1 MIDVLIIGSGGAG
14 LSAALK
20 AKEQGSKVVVVS
32 KGKVTNN
39 HTVMAQGGI
48 NAALA
53 NVEDDSQELHIK
65 DTLKAARGLAKE
77 SMVSKMCKSATD
89 SIAWLEQIGVNF
101 SRLEGAKTPLASI
114 AQRKLGGASSKRA
127 CYAQDYTGLKIAHTL
142 LDQVLKE
149 EIEMV
154 ENHFFL
160 SLIVE
165 EGIAKGAIFLDMQ
178 SGHLKEV
185 WAKSVVVATGG
196 YGAIYHNHTTNANFA
211 TGDGL
216 AALFRAGAEISGLE
230 FIQFH
235 PTALK
240 NSLVLMSE
248 SARGEGGYLV
258 NSKGERFVDELAP
271 RDVVSRAV
279 YEQLQ
284 NGLEVFLDLR
294 HLDSKHLEEVM
305 PQELKLAA
313 IYEGVDARE
322 ELIPIK
328 PVVHYTMGGV
338 EVKENHE
345 STTIKGCF
353 VAGELANAK
362 VHGANR
368 LGGNSLLEIIAFGQ
382 EAGANAAKYAKEN
395 SFKEPS
401 DKWLKAQQT
410 YIGNIFV
417 KENSIN
423 FYEAKN
429 SLGDIMYQKVGIIR
443 NKSDLTKAYEA
454 IKTLEADFTKIGIG
468 DKSKAANSEL
478 IEFLEFRNAL
488 TLAPLITASA
498 LAREESRGAHFRS
511 DFPQEKKEFEKFFVL
526 KVKHEDNN

>member
-1 MIDVLIIGSGGAG
+1 
-14 LSAALK
+14 
-20 AKEQGSKVVVVS
+20 
-32 KGKVTNN
+32 
-39 HTVMAQGGI
+39 
-48 NAALA
+48 
-53 NVEDDSQELHIK
+53 
-65 DTLKAARGLAKE
+65 
-77 SMVSKMCKSATD
+77 
-89 SIAWLEQIGVNF
+89 
-101 SRLEGAKTPLASI
+101 
-114 AQRKLGGASSKRA
+114 
-127 CYAQDYTGLKIAHTL
+127 
-142 LDQVLKE
+142 
-149 EIEMV
+149 
-154 ENHFFL
+154 
-160 SLIVE
+160 
-165 EGIAKGAIFLDMQ
+165 
-178 SGHLKEV
+178 
-185 WAKSVVVATGG
+185 
-196 YGAIYHNHTTNANFA
+196 
-211 TGDGL
+211 
-216 AALFRAGAEISGLE
+216 
-230 FIQFH
+230 
-235 PTALK
+235 
-240 NSLVLMSE
+240 
-248 SARGEGGYLV
+248 
-258 NSKGERFVDELAP
+258 
-271 RDVVSRAV
+271 
-279 YEQLQ
+279 
-284 NGLEVFLDLR
+284 
-294 HLDSKHLEEVM
+294 
-305 PQELKLAA
+305 
-313 IYEGVDARE
+313 
-322 ELIPIK
+322 
-328 PVVHYTMGGV
+328 MGGV

-382 EAGANAAKYAKEN
+382 EAGDNAAEFAKEN

-429 SLGDIMYQKVGIIR
+429 TLGDIMYQKVGIIR

-454 IKTLEADFTKIGIG
+454 IKTLEADFTKMGIG